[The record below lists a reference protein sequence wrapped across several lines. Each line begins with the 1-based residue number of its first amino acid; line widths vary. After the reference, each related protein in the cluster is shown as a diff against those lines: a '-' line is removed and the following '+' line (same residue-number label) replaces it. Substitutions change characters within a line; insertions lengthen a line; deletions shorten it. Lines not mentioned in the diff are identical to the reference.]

1 MLRGVTMF
9 TKHLNSF
16 ATPRALV
23 TVLAAAFVVHSS
35 MQAQAN
41 SPIPILDHSSN
52 SIYSA
57 MSFTRDLPGQTGVQ
71 LQVQNASAVSY
82 TLSPGFAALDP
93 ETQGDLLMVHQ
104 QYVSALNAYRRAPQD
119 SAIVWNKL
127 GIAYQHL
134 YAMDF
139 AKLQYEK
146 ALSINPK
153 YPEAMNNLG
162 TVYYGQKDYKKA
174 EKYYRKAIQFKP
186 QTASFYSNLG
196 TAYFADRK
204 YKQGALAYQKAFM
217 LDPNVFIRESLERIA
232 EMGPIEEQAKLNYAL
247 AKIYA
252 QAGNLQAA
260 IEYLRAAM
268 NEGFDDRKKIMSDKD
283 LATLRDTPEFRLL
296 MAEEH
301 LTASSSN

>member
-1 MLRGVTMF
+1 MLQGVTMI
-9 TKHLNSF
+9 TRHLNSF

-23 TVLAAAFVVHSS
+23 VVLAAVFGGNSV
-35 MQAQAN
+35 MQAQPTA
-41 SPIPILDHSSN
+41 PIFDGAAN

-57 MSFTRDLPGQTGVQ
+57 MDFGLSLPGRTGAR
-71 LQVQNASAVSY
+71 LQVQNASEVSY
-82 TLSPGFAALDP
+82 TLSPGFASLDP

-139 AKLQYEK
+139 AKLEYEK
-146 ALSINPK
+146 ALSIDPK

-162 TVYYGQKDYKKA
+162 TVYYGQKNYKKA
-174 EKYYRKAIQFKP
+174 ESCYRKAIQYKP

-204 YKQGALAYQKAFM
+204 YKQGVLAYQKAFM

-232 EMGPIEEQAKLNYAL
+232 EMGPVEEQARLNYAL

-268 NEGFDDRKKIMSDKD
+268 NEGFDDRKKIMGDKD
-283 LATLRDTPEFRLL
+283 LAGLRETPEFRLL

>member
-1 MLRGVTMF
+1 MLQGVTMI
-9 TKHLNSF
+9 TRHLNSF

-23 TVLAAAFVVHSS
+23 VVLAAAFGGNSV
-35 MQAQAN
+35 MQAQPTA
-41 SPIPILDHSSN
+41 PIFDGAAN

-57 MSFTRDLPGQTGVQ
+57 MDLGLSLPGRTGAR
-71 LQVQNASAVSY
+71 LQVQNASEVSY
-82 TLSPGFAALDP
+82 TLSPGFASLDP

-139 AKLQYEK
+139 AKLEYEK
-146 ALSINPK
+146 ALSIDPK

-162 TVYYGQKDYKKA
+162 TVYYGQKNYKKA
-174 EKYYRKAIQFKP
+174 ESCYRKAIQYKP

-204 YKQGALAYQKAFM
+204 YKQGVLAYQKAFM

-232 EMGPIEEQAKLNYAL
+232 EMGPVEEQARLNYAL

-268 NEGFDDRKKIMSDKD
+268 NEGFDDRKKIMGDKD
-283 LATLRDTPEFRLL
+283 LAGLRETPEFRLL

>member
-1 MLRGVTMF
+1 MLQGVTMI
-9 TKHLNSF
+9 TRHLNSF

-23 TVLAAAFVVHSS
+23 VVLAAVFGGNSV
-35 MQAQAN
+35 MQAQPTA
-41 SPIPILDHSSN
+41 PIFDGAAN

-57 MSFTRDLPGQTGVQ
+57 MDLGLSLPGRTGAR
-71 LQVQNASAVSY
+71 LQVQNASEVSY
-82 TLSPGFAALDP
+82 TLSPGFASLDP

-139 AKLQYEK
+139 AKLEYEK
-146 ALSINPK
+146 ALSIDPK

-162 TVYYGQKDYKKA
+162 TVYYGQKNYKKA
-174 EKYYRKAIQFKP
+174 ESCYRKAIQYKP

-204 YKQGALAYQKAFM
+204 YKQGVLAYQKAFM

-232 EMGPIEEQAKLNYAL
+232 EMGPVEEQARLNYAL

-268 NEGFDDRKKIMSDKD
+268 NEGFDDRKKIMGDKD
-283 LATLRDTPEFRLL
+283 LAGLRETPEFRLL